1 MNTYKDL
8 IVWQKGVD
16 LVVEVYKLT
25 KLYPADE
32 KFGLVSQMRRAAV
45 SVPAN
50 IAEGYA
56 RRNKKENAQ
65 FLNIAF
71 ASATELETHIIIS
84 KKLDFIKLSQW
95 NVADKL
101 LDEVTRMLYRYR
113 ESLTIGYKLLAKN

>member
-1 MNTYKDL
+1 MKTHKDL
-8 IVWQKGVD
+8 IVWQKAID
-16 LVVEVYKLT
+16 LVVEIYKLT
-25 KLYPADE
+25 TLFPSEE
-32 KFGLVSQMRRAAV
+32 KFGLVSQIRRSAV

-71 ASATELETHIIIS
+71 ASAVELETHIIIS
-84 KKLDFIKLSQW
+84 KKLSFIKTTQW
-95 NVADKL
+95 SLADKL

-113 ESLTIGYKLLAKN
+113 ESLTIG